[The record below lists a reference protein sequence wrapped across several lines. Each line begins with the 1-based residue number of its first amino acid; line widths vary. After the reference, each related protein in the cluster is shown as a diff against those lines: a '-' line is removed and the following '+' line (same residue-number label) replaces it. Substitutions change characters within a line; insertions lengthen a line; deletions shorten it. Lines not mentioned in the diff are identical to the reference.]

1 MRINVKGGT
10 FVAAV
15 SALAITVPAAAHPG
29 SSSHPNKSNHPG
41 GANHP
46 SHSRHC
52 KPHNVAYV
60 ESGTVNSATASTL
73 AANGDGTWTGT
84 LVVDVTS
91 TNRAAK
97 ADKGTTVTYSFTNA
111 TLRVRFRTATSGF
124 TAGERIKLIG
134 KLAEVSKKCSTSR
147 STAKPVFRRAVV
159 HPAST

>member
-10 FVAAV
+10 VIAAV

-29 SSSHPNKSNHPG
+29 GSSHPNKSNHPG
-41 GANHP
+41 GNH
-46 SHSRHC
+46 SSQSRHC

-73 AANGDGTWTGT
+73 AANGDGSWTGT

-111 TLRVRFRTATSGF
+111 KLRVRFRSATTGF
-124 TAGERIKLIG
+124 TAGERVKLIG
-134 KLAEVSKKCSTSR
+134 KLAEVSKKCATSTP
-147 STAKPVFRRAVV
+147 TAMPVFRMAVV
-159 HPAST
+159 HPAAT